1 MIRST
6 DVGSLPLKKGQ
17 TRTVEQRVIEGLVD
31 KLNAG
36 IEVPNFPQFRDM
48 NLMFLSMIEGLE
60 KIEGGYV
67 EADALRVK
75 SGEGRIAEMQIIK
88 RNAGQIAH
96 TVGRPVEIRFC
107 ITGPYT
113 LSSLFI
119 YKNAQTFARLGNV
132 LAEILEQNLFREK
145 QCAVVLVSV
154 DEPVFGFLDDPLLDR
169 GSEGREALLKAWET
183 IFHKASAKNVETSL
197 HLHRTS
203 DPLFW
208 EIRNLQIV
216 ESHVDDPFYE
226 SETTKKKLETE
237 DKFIKASI
245 CRTEFDVLIRKKLE
259 ALHVGKVS
267 TQEIGDVW
275 KQITRKNLDPKSF
288 IEDINTMKI
297 RLRKIVNQFSVERVS
312 YAGPE
317 CGLKGF
323 PTYECAI
330 ECLKRVATA
339 IKTVKLNP

>member
-6 DVGSLPLKKGQ
+6 DVGSLPFENGQ
-17 TRTVEQRVIEGLVD
+17 TETFEQRIIESLLD

-48 NLMFLSMIEGLE
+48 NQMFLSMIEGLE

-75 SGEGRIAEMQIIK
+75 SGEGRIAEMEIIK
-88 RNAGQIAH
+88 RNAHQIAH
-96 TVGRPVEIRFC
+96 AVGRPIEIRFC

-113 LSSLFI
+113 LSSLFA
-119 YKNAQTFARLGNV
+119 YKTAQTFTQLGNV
-132 LAEILEQNLFREK
+132 LAKILEQNIFREK
-145 QCAVVLVSV
+145 QCAVVLVAV
-154 DEPVFGFLDDPLLDR
+154 DEPVFGFLDDPLLDK
-169 GSEGREALLKAWET
+169 GSEGRETLLKAWET
-183 IFHKASAKNVETSL
+183 IFHKAAAKKAETCL

-203 DPLFW
+203 DTLFW
-208 EIRNLQIV
+208 EIRSLKII

-226 SETTKKKLETE
+226 SEATKKKLEAE
-237 DKFIKASI
+237 DKFVKASI
-245 CRTEFDVLIRKKLE
+245 CRTEFDALIRKKLE
-259 ALHVGKVS
+259 AARAGKVS
-267 TQEIGDVW
+267 TQEIGEAW
-275 KQITRKNLDPKSF
+275 KQITRKTLDPKNF
-288 IEDINTMKI
+288 IEDINAMKA
-297 RLRKIVNQFSVERVS
+297 RLRKIVNRFGFERVP

-339 IKTVKLNP
+339 IKAVK